1 MSRFKTSLFLA
12 KGVKCLSFG
21 PEQLCQNEV
30 AEELILKKYYK
41 QNGDKQTGLN
51 GVLHGML

>member
-30 AEELILKKYYK
+30 AEEFILKKYYK